1 MASKTTTSDHGR
13 QYNFV
18 HIVTNTNDQPAGAT
32 DMNDRVV
39 RIPGRLWPAI
49 EELSRE
55 NLRSPPDMVRYLVE
69 RGIIARQMKKQQQ
82 S

>member
-1 MASKTTTSDHGR
+1 
-13 QYNFV
+13 
-18 HIVTNTNDQPAGAT
+18 
-32 DMNDRVV
+32 MNDRVV

-55 NLRSPPDMVRYLVE
+55 QLRSPPDMVRYLVE
-69 RGIIARQMKKQQQ
+69 RGITARQIKKSTQQ

>member
-1 MASKTTTSDHGR
+1 
-13 QYNFV
+13 
-18 HIVTNTNDQPAGAT
+18 
-32 DMNDRVV
+32 MNDRVV

-55 NLRSPPDMVRYLVE
+55 QLRSPPDMVRYLVE
-69 RGIIARQMKKQQQ
+69 RGITARQMKKSAPSQ